1 MLETGEASTNAEDLV
16 RNIKGDLSSDEIFVF
31 TPNGDI
37 KTLPSGATVI
47 DFAYAIH
54 SAVGNR
60 MTGAKVNG
68 KIVPIT
74 YKLKTGE
81 ICEVLTSNQPGK
93 GPSRDWLKVVT
104 TGEARSKIRSWF
116 KKERRDENIVQ
127 GKAEVDRELR
137 RNFIR
142 LDGEQYDAFLQR
154 IAERQ
159 HCASVEDF
167 YATVGYGGLVISRM
181 MPGIKDE
188 YNRNWRQAEESAQP
202 AKAPERPRKSGGSSG
217 GVIVEGIDNC
227 LINMARC
234 CTPVPGEEIIGFI
247 TRGHGLTIH
256 RRDCVNVPRD
266 LAEYPEPERWV
277 KARWDDSVQVE
288 TMSTLEV
295 YAIDRD
301 GLVLDIANAMSKA
314 HVKIQ
319 SINARPINEG
329 NCLTTLTLSVNS
341 REHLENVVKILKKI
355 PSVYHIERGA
365 GR

>member
-1 MLETGEASTNAEDLV
+1 MV
-16 RNIKGDLSSDEIFVF
+16 
-31 TPNGDI
+31 
-37 KTLPSGATVI
+37 PSGQLSGSQSAIQGINSGLGMVNVDLLHISNFAQTGNLGIHAVKAAGGLELAQPGICVI
-47 DFAYAIH
+47 ASHIVVGMVTGNHHQGAQDNLGVTGFLDLFDHSLAGGVFRLALNSANEHIIIAQGLH
-54 SAVGNR
+54 GGLHLAVADLCGVGSAV
-60 MTGAKVNG
+60 AHEHK
-68 KIVPIT
+68 
-74 YKLKTGE
+74 
-81 ICEVLTSNQPGK
+81 S
-93 GPSRDWLKVVT
+93 
-104 TGEARSKIRSWF
+104 
-116 KKERRDENIVQ
+116 
-127 GKAEVDRELR
+127 
-137 RNFIR
+137 
-142 LDGEQYDAFLQR
+142 
-154 IAERQ
+154 
-159 HCASVEDF
+159 
-167 YATVGYGGLVISRM
+167 
-181 MPGIKDE
+181 
-188 YNRNWRQAEESAQP
+188 SAI
-202 AKAPERPRKSGGSSG
+202 GGSSG

-234 CTPVPGEEIIGFI
+234 CAPVPGEEIIGFI

-266 LAEYPEPERWV
+266 LAECPEPERWV

>member
-1 MLETGEASTNAEDLV
+1 MRSLCY
-16 RNIKGDLSSDEIFVF
+16 
-31 TPNGDI
+31 PNGDI

-142 LDGEQYDAFLQR
+142 LDGEQYDAFCSGSPSASTALPWR
-154 IAERQ
+154 ISTPPWAM
-159 HCASVEDF
+159 AGWS
-167 YATVGYGGLVISRM
+167 
-181 MPGIKDE
+181 
-188 YNRNWRQAEESAQP
+188 SA
-202 AKAPERPRKSGGSSG
+202 
-217 GVIVEGIDNC
+217 V
-227 LINMARC
+227 
-234 CTPVPGEEIIGFI
+234 
-247 TRGHGLTIH
+247 
-256 RRDCVNVPRD
+256 
-266 LAEYPEPERWV
+266 
-277 KARWDDSVQVE
+277 
-288 TMSTLEV
+288 
-295 YAIDRD
+295 
-301 GLVLDIANAMSKA
+301 
-314 HVKIQ
+314 
-319 SINARPINEG
+319 
-329 NCLTTLTLSVNS
+329 
-341 REHLENVVKILKKI
+341 
-355 PSVYHIERGA
+355 
-365 GR
+365 

>member
-1 MLETGEASTNAEDLV
+1 
-16 RNIKGDLSSDEIFVF
+16 
-31 TPNGDI
+31 
-37 KTLPSGATVI
+37 
-47 DFAYAIH
+47 
-54 SAVGNR
+54 
-60 MTGAKVNG
+60 
-68 KIVPIT
+68 
-74 YKLKTGE
+74 
-81 ICEVLTSNQPGK
+81 
-93 GPSRDWLKVVT
+93 
-104 TGEARSKIRSWF
+104 
-116 KKERRDENIVQ
+116 
-127 GKAEVDRELR
+127 
-137 RNFIR
+137 
-142 LDGEQYDAFLQR
+142 
-154 IAERQ
+154 
-159 HCASVEDF
+159 
-167 YATVGYGGLVISRM
+167 
-181 MPGIKDE
+181 
-188 YNRNWRQAEESAQP
+188 
-202 AKAPERPRKSGGSSG
+202 
-217 GVIVEGIDNC
+217 
-227 LINMARC
+227 MARC
-234 CTPVPGEEIIGFI
+234 CAPVPGEEIIGFI

-266 LAEYPEPERWV
+266 LAECPEPERWV